1 MNGSV
6 HQDLNTTLLMRRK
19 RVMGQ
24 SPLFY
29 QQPLHL
35 VKGEGVYLYD
45 IDGKPYLDCYNN
57 IPVVG
62 HCNPQVVQAIYEQAQ
77 VLNVHSR
84 YLSDNI
90 VSYGER
96 LLSTFQADFDQIIFT
111 CSGSEANDQALRIVR
126 QVTGAEGIICSNYAY
141 HGNTAAVDRVSPLF
155 KAPQDRH
162 NYDDVRMIPF
172 PETYRPLNGLTGEA
186 LVTAYLEQ
194 VQMQIDAFKKSNVGF
209 AGIIF
214 CSVFANEG
222 LPDVPATLLKK
233 VTDLVHAE
241 GGLVIADEVQA
252 GFGRTGKMWG
262 HEHMGFVP
270 DLVTMGKPMGNGY
283 PIAALVAHAELFERF
298 RQKNFYFNTFAGAQV
313 AAAAANAVLDVFEEQ
328 QLLKNASEMGDY
340 IRIGLRHY
348 ANKYNLIDD
357 VRGVGLWVGFEMV
370 SDKQLKSPAILETK
384 QLVNSLKEQ
393 GILVSTMGPY
403 DNVLKIRPPLIFNQ
417 SNADEL
423 LEKLGYCLSQIK

>member
-1 MNGSV
+1 MNSSV
-6 HQDLNTTLLMRRK
+6 HQDLNTSLLMRRK

-45 IDGKPYLDCYNN
+45 AEGRPYLDCYNN

-96 LLSTFQADFDQIIFT
+96 LLTTFKAGFDQIIFT

-126 QVTGAEGIICSNYAY
+126 QVTGAEGIICSTYAY

-155 KAPQDRH
+155 KAQQDRY

-186 LVTAYLEQ
+186 LINAYLEQ
-194 VQMQIDAFKKSNVGF
+194 VQMQIDAFKQSGVSF

-222 LPDVPATLLKK
+222 LPDVPATLLQK

-252 GFGRTGKMWG
+252 GFGRTGQMWG
-262 HEHMGFVP
+262 HEQMGFVP
-270 DLVTMGKPMGNGY
+270 DIVTMGKPMGNGY
-283 PIAALVAHAELFERF
+283 PIAAVVAHAELFDQF
-298 RQKNFYFNTFAGAQV
+298 RRKNFYFNTFAGAQV
-313 AAAAANAVLDVFEEQ
+313 AAAAANAVLDIFDEQ
-328 QLLKNASEMGDY
+328 NLLTNATQVGDY
-340 IRIGLRHY
+340 IRAGLRHY
-348 ANKYNLIDD
+348 AQQYSLIDD
-357 VRGVGLWVGFEMV
+357 VRGVGLWIGFEMV
-370 SDKQLKSPAILETK
+370 TDNQLKTPAIQETK
-384 QLVNSLKEQ
+384 QLVNDLKDQ

-403 DNVLKIRPPLIFNQ
+403 DNVLKIRPPLVFTQ
-417 SNADEL
+417 SHADEL
-423 LEKLGYCLSQIK
+423 LEKLGDCLGRI

>member
-1 MNGSV
+1 MNSSV
-6 HQDLNTTLLMRRK
+6 HQINNSLLMRRK

-45 IDGKPYLDCYNN
+45 ADGKTYLDCYNN

-62 HCNPQVVQAIYEQAQ
+62 HCNPHVVQAIYEQAQ
-77 VLNVHSR
+77 ILNVHSR

-96 LLSTFQADFDQIIFT
+96 LLATFKAGFDQIIFT

-126 QVTGAEGIICSNYAY
+126 QVTEAQGIICSNYAY
-141 HGNTAAVDRVSPLF
+141 HGNTAAVDCVSPLF
-155 KAPQDRH
+155 KAAQDRQ
-162 NYDDVRMIPF
+162 NYDDVQMIPF
-172 PETYRPLNGLTGEA
+172 PETYRPLNGLSGEA
-186 LVTAYLEQ
+186 LINAYLEQ
-194 VQMQIDAFKKSNVGF
+194 VQVQIDAFKKSGVGF

-214 CSVFANEG
+214 CSLFANEG
-222 LPDVPATLLKK
+222 LPDVPATLLQK

-252 GFGRTGKMWG
+252 GFGRTGLMWG
-262 HEHMGFVP
+262 HEYMGFVP
-270 DLVTMGKPMGNGY
+270 DIATMGKPMGNGY

-328 QLLKNASEMGDY
+328 QLLKNASEVGDY
-340 IRIGLRHY
+340 IRTGLRHY

-357 VRGVGLWVGFEMV
+357 VRGVGLWIGFEMV
-370 SDKQLKSPAILETK
+370 SDKHLKTPAILETK
-384 QLVNSLKEQ
+384 QLVNNLKEQ

-423 LEKLGYCLSQIK
+423 LEKLSYCLSQIK

>member
-1 MNGSV
+1 MNSAV
-6 HQDLNTTLLMRRK
+6 HQDANTSLLVRRQ

-45 IDGKPYLDCYNN
+45 VDGEPYLDCYNN

-90 VSYGER
+90 ISYGER
-96 LLSTFQADFDQIIFT
+96 LLATFKADFNQIIFT

-155 KAPQDRH
+155 KDPQDRH
-162 NYDDVRMIPF
+162 NYDDVQMIPF

-186 LVTAYLEQ
+186 LVNAYLEQ
-194 VQMQIDAFKKSNVGF
+194 VQMQIDAFKKSGVGF

-222 LPDVPATLLKK
+222 LPDVPATLLQK

-283 PIAALVAHAELFERF
+283 PIAALVAQAELFEKF

-340 IRIGLRHY
+340 IRTGLRHY

-370 SDKQLKSPAILETK
+370 SDKQLKTPAILETK